1 MALIID
7 ASPIG
12 TATNNS
18 YVTLAEADTY
28 FESRLNTTIWDGSDD
43 ATKNISLVQATR
55 RIGYEEYYGDREFP
69 DVPQALD
76 FPRINLGTFDGIN
89 LDSIIPNQVKEATY
103 ELAIYMLTVDMSQP
117 SVDTSTKSE
126 VKIGSLAVKYNID
139 KGDNTT
145 QNFDTLPPNV
155 VSLLEDLSPSINSG
169 AFFTVSR

>member
-1 MALIID
+1 MALAID

-28 FESRLNTTIWDGSDD
+28 FDSRLNVSVWTD
-43 ATKNISLVQATR
+43 ATTDNKNRALVQATR
-55 RIGYEEYYGDREFP
+55 RIDYEEYYGDREFP
-69 DVPQALD
+69 DVPQVLS
-76 FPRINLGTFDGIN
+76 FPRINLGTFDGID
-89 LDSIIPNQVKEATY
+89 LDSIIPLQVKEATY
-103 ELAIYMLTVDMSQP
+103 ELAIYMLSVDMSQP